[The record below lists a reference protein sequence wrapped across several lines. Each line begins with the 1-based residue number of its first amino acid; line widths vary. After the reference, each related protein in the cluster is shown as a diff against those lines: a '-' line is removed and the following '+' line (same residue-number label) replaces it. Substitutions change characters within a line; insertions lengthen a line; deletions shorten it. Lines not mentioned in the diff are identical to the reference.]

1 MPYRW
6 LISWALIF
14 RLYVARRIFALYSSV
29 RSWDAS
35 KGESSLDES
44 VNPSPPAFRSSST
57 WNTPAPSATSMLD
70 GRIELDP
77 FSVDFLVDIELELDL
92 EDPSLV
98 HQLGGFQEGS
108 VQLHRLSLRRRH
120 DLGDIEETRFLE
132 LVDLPVTRCDRDV
145 IFVAN
150 LLDGSRCVLGRD
162 QNALRVLVREQSRDV
177 LFSHWSRFSR
187 G

>member
-1 MPYRW
+1 MI
-6 LISWALIF
+6 IS
-14 RLYVARRIFALYSSV
+14 RSDTARAR
-29 RSWDAS
+29 
-35 KGESSLDES
+35 
-44 VNPSPPAFRSSST
+44 
-57 WNTPAPSATSMLD
+57 ATSMLY

-120 DLGDIEETRFLE
+120 DLADIQETRFLE

-145 IFVAN
+145 IFPAS
-150 LLDGSRCVLGRD
+150 LLDASRC
-162 QNALRVLVREQSRDV
+162 
-177 LFSHWSRFSR
+177 
-187 G
+187 